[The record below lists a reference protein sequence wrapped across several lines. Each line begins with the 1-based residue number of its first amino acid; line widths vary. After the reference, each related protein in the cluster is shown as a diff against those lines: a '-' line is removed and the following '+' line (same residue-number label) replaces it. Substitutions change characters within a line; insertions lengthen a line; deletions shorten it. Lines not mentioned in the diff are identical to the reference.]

1 MRHAR
6 FATLTSGILALVFA
20 FPAMPHAQEISPHA
34 RAKAEVETRDAKKH
48 NKAKTELIPTAGGAV
63 AGGLVGGPP
72 GAFLGAKTGHT
83 VGSVFHGLK
92 KRRAIKKQERLDRER
107 DARYRAARHTRRT
120 HRRTLTTRRD

>member
-1 MRHAR
+1 MRNLKL
-6 FATLTSGILALVFA
+6 ATLTGALFAALVA
-20 FPAMPHAQEISPHA
+20 VSTPVLHAQEISAHA

-63 AGGLVGGPP
+63 AGGVVGGPA

-92 KRRAIKKQERLDRER
+92 KRRDVKKQERIDAAR
-107 DARYRAARHTRRT
+107 ARYRTTTLHRRSTVTRR
-120 HRRTLTTRRD
+120 RGE